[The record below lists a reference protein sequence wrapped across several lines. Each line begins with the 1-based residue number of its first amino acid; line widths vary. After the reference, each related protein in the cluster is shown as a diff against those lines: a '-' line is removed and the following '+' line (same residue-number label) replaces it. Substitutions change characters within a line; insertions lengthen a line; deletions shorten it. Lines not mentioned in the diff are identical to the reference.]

1 MEQDNKSNI
10 GVLEKLAL
18 IADGIQ
24 NLYKGKSTVVF
35 ELEDVEYYRMMD
47 VVGETD
53 REKQQFKIDIS
64 GMEFIYLL
72 ITNSEEEK

>member
-24 NLYKGKSTVVF
+24 NLYKGKSTIIF